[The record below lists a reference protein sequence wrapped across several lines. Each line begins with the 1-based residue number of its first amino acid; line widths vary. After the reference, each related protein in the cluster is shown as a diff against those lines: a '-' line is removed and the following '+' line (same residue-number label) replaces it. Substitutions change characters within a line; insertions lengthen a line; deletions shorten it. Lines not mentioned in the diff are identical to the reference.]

1 MSRPILALALIFLFY
16 AVAFGLRTWQ
26 HRRATGSSGF
36 RGLSGRPGSAEW
48 LGGALF
54 AVGVA
59 LSALA
64 PLAELAGWAAPLF
77 APRVGLGALVTLV
90 GVAATHAA
98 QRSMGASWRIGV
110 DAGERTALVTAGAFA
125 WVRNPIFT
133 CMLVTAVG
141 LLLIV
146 PDAVAL
152 AAVACLFVAVEL
164 QVRLV
169 EEPHLL
175 RVHGPRYRDYA
186 ARVGRFVPGLGRL

>member
-1 MSRPILALALIFLFY
+1 MSRPILALALIALFY

-36 RGLSGRPGSAEW
+36 RGLSGRPGSPEW

-64 PLAELAGWAAPLF
+64 PLAELAGRAAPLF
-77 APRVGLGALVTLV
+77 TPRVGPGLCLTLI
-90 GVAATHAA
+90 GIAATAAA

-133 CMLVTAVG
+133 CMLATALG
-141 LLLIV
+141 LLLV
-146 PDAVAL
+146 LPNAVAL
-152 AAVACLFVAVEL
+152 AALVCLFVAVEL

-169 EEPHLL
+169 EEPYLL
-175 RVHGPRYRDYA
+175 RTHGPGYRDYA
-186 ARVGRFVPGLGRL
+186 ARVGRFLPGLGRL